1 MDSDLL
7 SDSLSSFEGGRSAPL
22 LTYSEKFHEHFP
34 YYLAIG
40 MTEEQYWDKDCA
52 LVKAFREAD
61 RIRQER
67 RNQEMWLQGAYF
79 YHALADISPII
90 RAFAKKGTKAEPY
103 LSEPFALGKKQ
114 AVQKEERRE
123 KAEFDRNKAFMERF
137 MVNINKKFEG
147 K

>member
-1 MDSDLL
+1 
-7 SDSLSSFEGGRSAPL
+7 
-22 LTYSEKFHEHFP
+22 
-34 YYLAIG
+34 
-40 MTEEQYWDKDCA
+40 MTEEQYWDKDCT

-79 YHALADISPII
+79 YDAIAAVSPII

-114 AVQKEERRE
+114 AAQKEEQRE
-123 KAEFDRNKAFMERF
+123 KAEFDKNKAFMERF
-137 MVNINKKFEG
+137 MVDINKKFEG